1 MGPDAD
7 PGQLGELDAARIHAA
22 DDLGGDVHG
31 RRSGKDVLA
40 GHDGHVALVGAPCF
54 DLGQH
59 VLADHVAGGGLFQG
73 HLALQ
78 QGQPLAQLLLA
89 LFFRAFFQFFLI
101 GGQAVLQDG
110 LDLAQMLVGLLRGLG
125 LAEDAFHIHADHV
138 RAGVQATGQGQGQHE
153 GKAGQ
158 KTGKMGHGSLPWSV
172 FLPT

>member
-31 RRSGKDVLA
+31 RGSGKDILA
-40 GHDGHVALVGAPCF
+40 GHDGHVALVGAPGF

-59 VLADHVAGGGLFQG
+59 VFADHVAGGGLFQG

-89 LFFRAFFQFFLI
+89 LFFRAFFQF
-101 GGQAVLQDG
+101 
-110 LDLAQMLVGLLRGLG
+110 
-125 LAEDAFHIHADHV
+125 
-138 RAGVQATGQGQGQHE
+138 TG
-153 GKAGQ
+153 
-158 KTGKMGHGSLPWSV
+158 GSLSDS
-172 FLPT
+172 TSRNYENIM